1 MHVPVAD
8 PGHLE
13 YYLKSVYGL
22 PEGEND
28 MFKMFDHPRC
38 MDHRNIQLAECVPCT
53 LLRDMLRVINGIDIW
68 ILADFLGDVKSRDKA
83 VDGLCQANIKLV
95 ERILFDNA

>member
-1 MHVPVAD
+1 
-8 PGHLE
+8 
-13 YYLKSVYGL
+13 
-22 PEGEND
+22 
-28 MFKMFDHPRC
+28 
-38 MDHRNIQLAECVPCT
+38 
-53 LLRDMLRVINGIDIW
+53 MLRVINGIDIW